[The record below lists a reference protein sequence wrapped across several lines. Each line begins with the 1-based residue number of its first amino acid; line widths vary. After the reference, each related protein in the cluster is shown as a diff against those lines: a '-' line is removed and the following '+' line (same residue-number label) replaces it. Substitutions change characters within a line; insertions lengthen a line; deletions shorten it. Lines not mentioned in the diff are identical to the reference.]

1 MKTKGRKTFWAG
13 VAVIVFF
20 ILAAQPQ
27 AFAGAQ
33 KEENSGGGL
42 DKPVHLTFSAQGLG
56 TTMNTQA
63 NAFSTVFLP
72 MLPPG
77 SSVNVATNSPGGLSS
92 PFAIEEGLADLTIA
106 GAASSYWVSHEP
118 GLLGR
123 PVTKKFRIIAGGLTE
138 QLIII
143 VMTQDFVKNSGCSTI
158 EEVIAKKY
166 PISFVAK
173 QPGSMGYKA
182 AEAVLGEYKL
192 TFKDIESWGG
202 KVTLTDSS
210 NIVDMMKDSKADVC
224 IDHTSSS
231 QANWTE
237 LAMTTPITMD
247 VPAEKVLA
255 GLRAQGFSNTVFP
268 KGSYNNVVK
277 ADLHTV
283 GSNDTLACSSD
294 LNDDLVYLLTKIT
307 CENKDKLVSI
317 FSTFKVFDPQTAWEP
332 SKCGAPLHP
341 GAERYYR
348 EKGWM
353 K

>member
-1 MKTKGRKTFWAG
+1 MKKETKKAFWIG
-13 VAVIVFF
+13 MVAFMFSCQVYV
-20 ILAAQPQ
+20 
-27 AFAGAQ
+27 FAGGQ
-33 KEENSGGGL
+33 KEDDSGNEL
-42 DKPVHLTFSAQGLG
+42 NKPVHLSFSAQGLG

-63 NAFSTVFLP
+63 NAFSTIFLP
-72 MLPPG
+72 VLPSG
-77 SSVNVATNSPGGLSS
+77 SSVDVATNSPGGLSS

-143 VMTQDFVKNSGCSTI
+143 VMTQDFIKNSGCSTL
-158 EEVIAKKY
+158 EDVIAKKS
-166 PISFVAK
+166 PISLVAK

-182 AEAVLGEYKL
+182 AEAVLAEYKL

-210 NIVDMMKDSKADVC
+210 NIVDMMKDSKADLC

-237 LAMTTPITMD
+237 LAMTTPITMA

-255 GLRAQGFSNTVFP
+255 GLRAQGFSNTILP
-268 KGSYNNVVK
+268 KGSYNNLVK

-294 LNDDLVYLLTKIT
+294 LNDELVYLLTKTT
-307 CENKDKLVSI
+307 CENKEKLVSI
-317 FSTFKVFDPQTAWEP
+317 FSTFKVFDPQTAWDP